1 MIKRFKALTTAF
13 VLASALAALG
23 AVPALTLSQGRVGFS
38 DRVDVSAGRALGLRN
53 SVSFFNEVTFEFRH
67 CQKYV
72 KTTGFWF
79 WRKSVV
85 DQEACNADPSTLY
98 HTETRKNLVTDAGF
112 DFISSALSNTAA
124 QPASCNYIAL
134 ASDSS
139 NGGVGTVAVTDT
151 TIASSGTGSTEI
163 AANGLSRAI
172 GTYAHTGGTK
182 VYTVS
187 KVFTATGTQ
196 ASNKTGLF
204 NAAAA
209 GTMCYEVLY
218 TAVTVNNNDT
228 LTVTWTVTLS

>member
-1 MIKRFKALTTAF
+1 MKRLMQWTALLL
-13 VLASALAALG
+13 LATFALSSSHVA
-23 AVPALTLSQGRVGFS
+23 QNRVGFQP
-38 DRVDVSAGRALGLRN
+38 RAEVSVGRGVPITN
-53 SVSFFNEVTFEFRH
+53 QVGFYNEVTFEFRH
-67 CQKYV
+67 CQNYV

-79 WRKSVV
+79 WKKSFV
-85 DQEACNADPSTLY
+85 DQEACNADPSTLF
-98 HTETRKNLVTDAGF
+98 HQETRKNLVTDAGF
-112 DFISSALSNTAA
+112 DFISKALSDTSA

-139 NGGVGTVAVTDT
+139 NAGAGTVAVTDT

-172 GTYAHTGGTK
+172 GVFAHTNGTK
-182 VYTVS
+182 TYTVS

-196 ASNKTGLF
+196 ASNKTALL
-204 NAAAA
+204 NASSA

-218 TAVTVNNNDT
+218 TAVTVNNADT